1 MSQGAVTIAN
11 APRDADKL
19 QIIGPYML
27 KLLMEQA
34 SKKMNIAW
42 TEERKGAFLKD
53 PIDKRAKDVLEML
66 HQIDK
71 AEGGAPAEAPPAAQ
85 AAPKEEKPKRDPK
98 PVATSNGTA
107 NGASHGTNGSGHDG
121 DGMAVLQGIAS
132 VIKEVSSS
140 LDAMQKTVANVE
152 KGSKRIDALEGK
164 VEQMFRLQHL
174 TMAVLLQMAENQL
187 GATSQQILEGAAGD
201 YGPAEAVISK
211 MIAGK

>member
-1 MSQGAVTIAN
+1 MEKIDL
-11 APRDADKL
+11 DAKGGFPM
-19 QIIGPYML
+19 QI
-27 KLLMEQA
+27 
-34 SKKMNIAW
+34 
-42 TEERKGAFLKD
+42 
-53 PIDKRAKDVLEML
+53 
-66 HQIDK
+66 
-71 AEGGAPAEAPPAAQ
+71 
-85 AAPKEEKPKRDPK
+85 
-98 PVATSNGTA
+98 
-107 NGASHGTNGSGHDG
+107 TNGFKL
-121 DGMAVLQGIAS
+121 GMVKMVSLLGVQGIAS